1 MARLRFGGK
10 EDEDMFEVS
19 SKTNG
24 GVNEVKLVGRLDVKA
39 AKDADEAFAKAAA
52 EAKDV
57 RLDLAGLDYIASAGL
72 RALKRLRAAVRE
84 NGGTLTVSGVQD
96 DVMDV
101 LEMTG
106 FAAML
111 TFE

>member
-1 MARLRFGGK
+1 MI
-10 EDEDMFEVS
+10 EIS
-19 SKTNG
+19 SAVNG
-24 GVNEVKLVGRLDVKA
+24 DVNEVKLVGRLDVKV
-39 AKDADEAFAKAAA
+39 AKETDEAFTKAAA
-52 EAKDV
+52 EAKNV
-57 RLDLAGLDYIASAGL
+57 RLDLSELDYIASAGL
-72 RALKRLRAAVRE
+72 RALKRLRSAVRD
-84 NGGTLTVSGVQD
+84 NGGTLAVTGVQE

>member
-1 MARLRFGGK
+1 MLEISCEMKG
-10 EDEDMFEVS
+10 D
-19 SKTNG
+19 
-24 GVNEVKLVGRLDVKA
+24 VNEVKLVGRLDVKA
-39 AKDADEAFAKAAA
+39 AKTADEGFAKAAA

-57 RLDLAGLDYIASAGL
+57 RLDLSELDYIASAGL
-72 RALKRLRAAVRE
+72 RALKRLRGAVRD
-84 NGGTLTVSGVQD
+84 NGGALTVTGVQD
-96 DVMDV
+96 DVMEV

>member
-1 MARLRFGGK
+1 MI
-10 EDEDMFEVS
+10 DSTV
-19 SKTNG
+19 NG
-24 GVNEVKLVGRLDVKA
+24 DVNEVKLAGRLDVKA
-39 AKDADEAFAKAAA
+39 AKEVDAAFAEAAA
-52 EAKDV
+52 AAPNIV
-57 RLDLAGLDYIASAGL
+57 LDLSELDYIASAGL
-72 RALKRLRAAVRE
+72 RALKRLRGAVRN
-84 NGGTLTVSGVQD
+84 NGGTLIVRGVQE